1 MPALHGTGVERI
13 VYEGNESHAQRLLP
27 GGSQDRPLPA
37 ASPPKHDIEESLKLK
52 KTLLFSVLAVVPA
65 ALLPLMAIGQVA
77 PDRGPARDEQAEPS
91 YKYEAF
97 AGYGYTS
104 LNTVNQSRS
113 GLQGVDFSVTRD
125 WGKYFGI
132 TADGAYY
139 QYAVSTG
146 NPGNPSVETVLFG
159 PVFHANLYGPVGG
172 FVHVLLGGEH
182 LAGENAT
189 PNISFAGGFGG
200 GLEYKLGPR
209 LSLRTSG
216 DDIAASFVQDPLHLG
231 YSAHKHWG
239 ARASF
244 GVVYRF

>member
-1 MPALHGTGVERI
+1 
-13 VYEGNESHAQRLLP
+13 
-27 GGSQDRPLPA
+27 
-37 ASPPKHDIEESLKLK
+37 LKR
-52 KTLLFSVLAVVPA
+52 TLLLSILAVVPA
-65 ALLPLMAIGQVA
+65 ALFPLMAIGQVA

-113 GLQGVDFSVTRD
+113 GLQGVNLSITRD

-139 QYAVSTG
+139 KYPFASG
-146 NPGNPSVETVLFG
+146 NPGTPSVDMVLFG
-159 PVFHANLYGPVGG
+159 PVFHANLYGRVGG

-182 LAGENAT
+182 LAGESAN
-189 PNISFAGGFGG
+189 PNISFAGGMGG
-200 GLEYKLGPR
+200 GFEYKMSPR
-209 LSLRTSG
+209 LSLRASG

-231 YSAHKHWG
+231 YSTHERWG
-239 ARASF
+239 ARAAF